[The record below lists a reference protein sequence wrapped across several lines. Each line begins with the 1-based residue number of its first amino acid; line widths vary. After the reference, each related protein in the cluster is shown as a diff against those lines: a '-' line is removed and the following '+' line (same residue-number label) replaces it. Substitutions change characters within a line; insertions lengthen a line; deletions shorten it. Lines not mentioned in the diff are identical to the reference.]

1 VYVSVRPLPSVL
13 GCDSIKRGCE
23 RLVEW
28 EGEWNVLDTRER
40 SPAHVGREEE
50 RLEGEVRE
58 DEEGGTPRVDEP

>member
-1 VYVSVRPLPSVL
+1 M
-13 GCDSIKRGCE
+13 
-23 RLVEW
+23 
-28 EGEWNVLDTRER
+28 LDTRER